1 MRERSWVSGHIA
13 EETWSGERGEL
24 GSKQWR
30 KLAAVRERSLG
41 SGQIAEET
49 WSGKRV
55 RLGSGQRAEEA

>member
-1 MRERSWVSGHIA
+1 MREGSWEAG
-13 EETWSGERGEL
+13 
-24 GSKQWR
+24 KQWR

-41 SGQIAEET
+41 SGQIAEEA